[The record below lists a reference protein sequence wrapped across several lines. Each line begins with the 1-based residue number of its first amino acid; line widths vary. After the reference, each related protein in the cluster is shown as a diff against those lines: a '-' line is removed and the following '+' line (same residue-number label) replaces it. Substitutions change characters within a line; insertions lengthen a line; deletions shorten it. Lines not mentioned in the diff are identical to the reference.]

1 VLISH
6 RQLNGSNNV
15 RLDNA
20 DEMCLHPCPSVN
32 FLTVFVVK
40 PLYKA
45 RLPNPELS
53 MVKSFLTE
61 VKARLVMVIRSLM
74 MGVSSWFSI

>member
-1 VLISH
+1 RFYPRPNIFVFAEFVL
-6 RQLNGSNNV
+6 
-15 RLDNA
+15 
-20 DEMCLHPCPSVN
+20 
-32 FLTVFVVK
+32 K
-40 PLYKA
+40 PLYEA

-74 MGVSSWFSI
+74 IGVSSWFSI